1 MCHDRSWFTSQEQKK
16 AEERKP
22 EMKDKRSETVDAL
35 LRQSNDEAQKVAAEP
50 APAKEAA
57 PAK

>member
-16 AEERKP
+16 AQEHKP

-35 LRQSNDEAQKVAAEP
+35 LRESNEQAQKIDADR